1 MGRTVVIAIHSD
13 RIRGVEQ
20 EDGRRR
26 PESEYVCAVTR
37 LLPRARMTRAFQP
50 DHVPSDET

>member
-1 MGRTVVIAIHSD
+1 MGGIVVVALHSD
-13 RIRGVEQ
+13 RVRGVRQ

-26 PESEYVCAVTR
+26 PESEDVCAVAR
-37 LLPRARMTRAFQP
+37 LLPRARMTRACRP